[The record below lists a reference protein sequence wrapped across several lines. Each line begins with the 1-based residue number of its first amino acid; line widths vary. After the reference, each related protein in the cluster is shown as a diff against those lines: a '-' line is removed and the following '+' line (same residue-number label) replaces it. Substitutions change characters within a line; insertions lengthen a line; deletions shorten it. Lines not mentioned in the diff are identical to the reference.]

1 MTQTATTS
9 YKNLSHINNA
19 ATLYAEIHKT
29 KAAIKLQEV
38 DLQQRWKQLPQ
49 ETFKAT
55 AGAVLPTFLNNFIA
69 SKTFGLVK
77 GAGGLL
83 LGSSLGKGNIKEQL
97 LSNAKQLGL
106 FTALRAVLGLWK
118 KKK

>member
-1 MTQTATTS
+1 MTQTTAAS
-9 YKNLSHINNA
+9 HKDLSHINNTA
-19 ATLYAEIHKT
+19 ALHSEIRKLRAT
-29 KAAIKLQEV
+29 VKLQE
-38 DLQQRWKQLPQ
+38 DGLQQRWKKLPQ

-55 AGAVLPTFLNNFIA
+55 AGAVLPAFLNNFIA

-83 LGSSLGKGNIKEQL
+83 LGSSLGKGNIKDEL
-97 LSNAKQLGL
+97 LANAKQLGI
-106 FTALRAVLGLWK
+106 FTALRAVVGLWK